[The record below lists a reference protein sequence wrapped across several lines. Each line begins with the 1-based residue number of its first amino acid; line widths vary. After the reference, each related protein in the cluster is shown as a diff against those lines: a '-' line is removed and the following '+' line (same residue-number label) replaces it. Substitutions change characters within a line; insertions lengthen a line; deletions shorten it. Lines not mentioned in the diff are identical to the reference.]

1 MKTTKTQV
9 FKKLLL
15 IFIVLIYSGNTH
27 GAAIGDIVSAEISIS
42 ADTVIADA
50 PAETIDIAIFSNQV
64 FVTIGNSKSEY
75 ASVSIVNSQ
84 GKVVYLNENVSANS
98 STTIIHEGNN
108 TGASLIVYV
117 ILGKQVV
124 YKKFIVEN

>member
-1 MKTTKTQV
+1 MKTTKTQI

-27 GAAIGDIVSAEISIS
+27 GAAISDIVSAEISIS

-108 TGASLIVYV
+108 TGTSLIVYV

-124 YKKFIVEN
+124 YKKFSVEN